1 MGGDNINNTH
11 INFINYLNI
20 NIYCRDT
27 SQLDTT
33 ITLDEVRDAISCLKS
48 NKSHGPD
55 LVINEFF
62 KVAPDKLKNVIVKFF
77 NIVLNTG
84 IVPSSWTLGVIH
96 PIYKNKGQRGDPNNY
111 RGITILSCFGK
122 LFTCILNKRLGIFI
136 EKYDI
141 IGAEQTGFR
150 KGFSTLDHLFT
161 LYGIIDVL
169 LSKRKR
175 LYCAFLDYEKAFDK
189 INRAFLW
196 QKLLN
201 ENVDGKIIN
210 VVKNMYSQ
218 AKSCVAVDGSLSD
231 IFKVDIGVRQG
242 ENLSPVLFSF
252 FLNDMNTFLATD
264 MHGLTTIINEMK
276 RCEINPNIV
285 NVFYKLFVLL
295 YADDTIIFAE
305 SAEELQRG
313 LSKTKNY
320 CDKWKLKLNAR
331 KCKVVIFSRGM
342 VRNYPNFYIGDETL
356 EVVKNFTYLGLKLN
370 YNNRFNVTQTDLFDR
385 ASRAMFTLM
394 KKGQKLSLP
403 IDLMLDM
410 FDHTVA
416 PVLLYGCEIW
426 GFQTLYLIE
435 KLQLKFYKF
444 LLKLR
449 PSTPSHMV
457 YGETGKVPIT
467 TTIKCRLLL
476 YWHKLI
482 CKDNYN
488 KLSSIIYD
496 LLYKLYNKGTHINSY
511 IAFVKNTLIEI
522 GLPGVWDNQKTI
534 KLDRTW
540 FKNYIKTT
548 LQNQFIK
555 GWQDILDN
563 NSMYIIYRMI
573 KPNFIQSPYIST
585 LINTCAIPIVRFI
598 TTNNNLPVNV
608 LRYVDVERMD
618 RICTKCNLGDT
629 GDEFHYIFICPFFT
643 LKRNEVL
650 PNWYR
655 TRPNAIKFQSLF
667 NTNSK
672 NILLKLKHFICHIN
686 KTLA

>member
-1 MGGDNINNTH
+1 M
-11 INFINYLNI
+11 
-20 NIYCRDT
+20 
-27 SQLDTT
+27 
-33 ITLDEVRDAISCLKS
+33 
-48 NKSHGPD
+48 
-55 LVINEFF
+55 
-62 KVAPDKLKNVIVKFF
+62 KFF

-201 ENVDGKIIN
+201 ENVDGKIVN